1 MSITMENEIKQQA
14 EDLLENGE
22 VEALY
27 ELLSPYLEQNDPY
40 AQFLYSSFS
49 VESTGETEE
58 EFEARS
64 MRLLE
69 SASEGG
75 VAEASYRL
83 GVIYLYGNFV
93 DNSSKSS
100 SDYFERAIAQ
110 GHSHSKFTYGFN
122 LYYGSGDVQQDK
134 TRGLTLLEEAAQEG
148 VELAREELKII
159 RLR

>member
-1 MSITMENEIKQQA
+1 MQNEIKQKA
-14 EDLLENGE
+14 EALLENGE
-22 VEALY
+22 VEVLY
-27 ELLSPYLEQNDPY
+27 ELLSPYLQQNDAY

-49 VESTGETEE
+49 LESSCETDD

-83 GVIYLYGNFV
+83 GVMYLYGNFV
-93 DNSSKSS
+93 NDSSKSS
-100 SDYFERAIAQ
+100 NDYFERAIAQ

-122 LYYGSGDVQQDK
+122 LFYGLGDVKQDK
-134 TRGLTLLEEAAQEG
+134 RRGLTLLEEAAREG

-159 RLR
+159 LLR

>member
-1 MSITMENEIKQQA
+1 MQNEIKQKA
-14 EDLLENGE
+14 EALLENGE
-22 VEALY
+22 VEELY
-27 ELLSPYLEQNDPY
+27 ELLSPYLEQGDAY

-49 VESTGETEE
+49 LETSGETDE

-64 MRLLE
+64 MQLLK

-83 GVIYLYGNFV
+83 GVMYLYGDAVN
-93 DNSSKSS
+93 DRTKSS

-122 LYYGSGDVQQDK
+122 LYYGSGDVKQDK
-134 TRGLTLLEEAAQEG
+134 TRGLKLLEEAAQEG

-159 RLR
+159 QLR

>member
-1 MSITMENEIKQQA
+1 MENAIKQKA
-14 EDLLENGE
+14 EALLDEGE

-27 ELLSPYLEQNDPY
+27 ELLAPYLEQNDAY

-49 VESTGETEE
+49 LESTGETEE

-69 SASEGG
+69 QASEGG

-83 GVIYLYGNFV
+83 GVIGLYGDFADANA
-93 DNSSKSS
+93 KSS
-100 SDYFERAIAQ
+100 SEYFERAIAQ

-122 LYYGSGDVQQDK
+122 LYYGVSDIQQDK
-134 TRGLTLLEEAAQEG
+134 TRGLQLMEEAAQEG
-148 VELAREELKII
+148 VALASDELKII
-159 RLR
+159 QSR

>member
-1 MSITMENEIKQQA
+1 MENEIKQKA
-14 EDLLENGE
+14 EGLLDNGE

-27 ELLSPYLEQNDPY
+27 ELLSPYLELGDTY

-49 VESTGETEE
+49 LESSGETEE
-58 EFEARS
+58 EFEVRS

-93 DNSSKSS
+93 DDRSKSS

-122 LYYGSGDVQQDK
+122 LYYGSGDVKQDK
-134 TRGLTLLEEAAQEG
+134 TRGLRLLEEAAQEG

-159 RLR
+159 QLR

>member
-1 MSITMENEIKQQA
+1 MENEVKQQA
-14 EDLLENGE
+14 EELLENGE

-27 ELLSPYLEQNDPY
+27 ELLTPYLEQNDAY

-49 VESTGETEE
+49 LESSGETDEQ
-58 EFEARS
+58 FEARS
-64 MRLLE
+64 MKLLE

-83 GVIYLYGNFV
+83 GVIYLYGDFV
-93 DNSSKSS
+93 DTNSKSS
-100 SDYFERAIAQ
+100 SEYFERAISQ

-122 LYYGSGDVQQDK
+122 LYYGLGDVKQDK
-134 TRGLTLLEEAAQEG
+134 ARGLVLLEEAAQEG

-159 RLR
+159 RAR

>member
-1 MSITMENEIKQQA
+1 MENEIKQKA
-14 EDLLENGE
+14 EALLENGE

-27 ELLSPYLEQNDPY
+27 KLLSPYLDQSDPY

-49 VESTGETEE
+49 LESVGETEE

-69 SASEGG
+69 TASEGG

-122 LYYGSGDVQQDK
+122 LYYGFGDVKQDK

-148 VELAREELKII
+148 VGIALDELKII
-159 RLR
+159 RSR

>member
-1 MSITMENEIKQQA
+1 MENEIKQQA
-14 EDLLENGE
+14 EALLENGE

-27 ELLSPYLEQNDPY
+27 ELLSSYLAQNDAY

-49 VESTGETEE
+49 LESTGETDE

-83 GVIYLYGNFV
+83 GVIYLYGDFIETN
-93 DNSSKSS
+93 SKSS

-110 GHSHSKFTYGFN
+110 GHAHSKFTYGFN
-122 LYYGSGDVQQDK
+122 LYYGLGDVKQDK
-134 TRGLTLLEEAAQEG
+134 ARGLTLLEQAAQEG

-159 RLR
+159 HAR

>member
-1 MSITMENEIKQQA
+1 MENEIKQKA
-14 EDLLENGE
+14 EALLENGE

-27 ELLSPYLEQNDPY
+27 ELLSPYLEQNDAY

-49 VESTGETEE
+49 LESSGETDD

-64 MRLLE
+64 MKLLE

-83 GVIYLYGNFV
+83 GVMGLYG
-93 DNSSKSS
+93 DSADASARSS
-100 SDYFERAIAQ
+100 SEYFERAIAQ

-122 LYYGSGDVQQDK
+122 LYYGVSDIKQDK
-134 TRGLTLLEEAAQEG
+134 TKGLKLMEDAAHEG
-148 VELAREELKII
+148 VEIAREELKII
-159 RLR
+159 LLR

>member
-1 MSITMENEIKQQA
+1 MENEIKHKA
-14 EDLLENGE
+14 EALLDSGE

-27 ELLSPYLEQNDPY
+27 ELLSPYLEKNDAY

-49 VESTGETEE
+49 LESTGETDE

-64 MRLLE
+64 MKLLE

-83 GVIYLYGNFV
+83 GVIYLYGDFV
-93 DNSSKSS
+93 DTNSKSS

-122 LYYGSGDVQQDK
+122 LYYGTGDVKQDK
-134 TRGLTLLEEAAQEG
+134 PRGLILLEEAAQEG

>member
-1 MSITMENEIKQQA
+1 MENEVKQQA
-14 EDLLENGE
+14 EELLENGE

-27 ELLSPYLEQNDPY
+27 ELLKPYLEQNDAY

-49 VESTGETEE
+49 LESSGETDEQ
-58 EFEARS
+58 FEARS
-64 MRLLE
+64 MKLLE

-83 GVIYLYGNFV
+83 AVIYLYGDFV
-93 DNSSKSS
+93 DTNSKSS
-100 SDYFERAIAQ
+100 SEYFERAISQ

-122 LYYGSGDVQQDK
+122 LYYGLGDVKQDK
-134 TRGLTLLEEAAQEG
+134 ARGLVLLEEAAQEG

-159 RLR
+159 RAR

>member
-1 MSITMENEIKQQA
+1 MQNEIKQQA
-14 EDLLENGE
+14 EELLENGE

-27 ELLSPYLEQNDPY
+27 ELLSPHLEQNDPY

-49 VESTGETEE
+49 LESTGETDE

-64 MRLLE
+64 MKLLE
-69 SASEGG
+69 AASEGG

-83 GVIYLYGNFV
+83 GVMYLYGDFV
-93 DNSSKSS
+93 EGSSKSS

-122 LYYGSGDVQQDK
+122 LYYGSSDVKLDK
-134 TRGLTLLEEAAQEG
+134 TLGLKLLEEAAQEG

-159 RLR
+159 RSR

>member
-1 MSITMENEIKQQA
+1 MENEIKQQA
-14 EDLLENGE
+14 EALLENGE

-27 ELLSPYLEQNDPY
+27 ELLSPFLEKNDAY

-49 VESTGETEE
+49 LESTGETDD

-83 GVIYLYGNFV
+83 GVIYLYSDFV
-93 DNSSKSS
+93 ESNSKSS
-100 SDYFERAIAQ
+100 SEYFERAIAQ

-122 LYYGSGDVQQDK
+122 LYYGLGDVKQDK
-134 TRGLTLLEEAAQEG
+134 TRGLKLLEEAAQEG
-148 VELAREELKII
+148 VELASEELKII
-159 RLR
+159 HAR

>member
-1 MSITMENEIKQQA
+1 MQNEIKQQA
-14 EDLLENGE
+14 EELLENGE

-49 VESTGETEE
+49 LESTGETDE

-64 MRLLE
+64 MKLLE
-69 SASEGG
+69 AASEGG

-83 GVIYLYGNFV
+83 GVMYLYGDFV
-93 DNSSKSS
+93 AGSSKSS

-122 LYYGSGDVQQDK
+122 LYYGSGDVKQDK
-134 TRGLTLLEEAAQEG
+134 TRGLKLLEEAAQEG

>member
-1 MSITMENEIKQQA
+1 MENEIKQQA

>member
-1 MSITMENEIKQQA
+1 MENEIKQKA
-14 EDLLENGE
+14 EALLENGE

-27 ELLSPYLEQNDPY
+27 KLLSPYLDRNDPY

-49 VESTGETEE
+49 LESSGETEE

-122 LYYGSGDVQQDK
+122 LYYGSGDVKQDK
-134 TRGLTLLEEAAQEG
+134 TRGLTLLEEAAREG
-148 VELAREELKII
+148 VGIALDELKII
-159 RLR
+159 RSR